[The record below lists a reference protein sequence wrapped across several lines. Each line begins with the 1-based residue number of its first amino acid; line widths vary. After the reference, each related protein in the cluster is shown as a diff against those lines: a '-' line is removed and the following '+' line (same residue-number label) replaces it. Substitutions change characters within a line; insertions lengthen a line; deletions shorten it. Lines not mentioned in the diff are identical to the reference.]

1 MSFPCFS
8 LVQAPYPC
16 FPPKRGKFGL
26 SPPGVGQGLPLSSH
40 LFLQPVHLLLVIT
53 VQRHLDGQDGVL
65 IVAVPLHAVAVQ
77 VAGVFHSDELPV
89 LQLCD
94 VFHDSGYREMY
105 RRGNG
110 SVAGMT
116 LMGTSIF
123 TVEQVGVDGDG
134 SVTEIQEEQ
143 FIGQREEILSGT
155 FAHWNQLLIQQ
166 SALFEL
172 ADLLCG
178 HVLAHVQLGCDLVRS
193 GRDGF
198 FAVGVE
204 IAEIGEGSEG
214 LGL

>member
-1 MSFPCFS
+1 M
-8 LVQAPYPC
+8 
-16 FPPKRGKFGL
+16 
-26 SPPGVGQGLPLSSH
+26 
-40 LFLQPVHLLLVIT
+40 
-53 VQRHLDGQDGVL
+53 
-65 IVAVPLHAVAVQ
+65 
-77 VAGVFHSDELPV
+77 FHGDELSI

-94 VFHDSGYREMY
+94 VLHHSSRREMH

-116 LMGTSIF
+116 LMGASIF

-143 FIGQREEILSGT
+143 FIGQREKILPGIP
-155 FAHWNQLLIQQ
+155 AHWNQLLIQQ
-166 SALFEL
+166 STTAEFQELFL
-172 ADLLCG
+172 S

-204 IAEIGEGSEG
+204 IAEVGEGSEG